1 VAGELE
7 ARPTEGNIMA
17 EVQQD
22 KLGST
27 EDTLRFLDMVGLF
40 GTQAMIAL
48 GKLANPAT
56 GKATKNMPA
65 ARLFIDTLEMLEH
78 KTKGNL
84 NSDETKVLHATL
96 TDLRLMFVEE
106 SKAPEKTDVSAGAS
120 AKAEDRGQKAETAG
134 SEAGGPSRR
143 TESTEVSRE
152 AAPEDPTTTDDPKV
166 KFHKKYE

>member
-1 VAGELE
+1 
-7 ARPTEGNIMA
+7 MA

-22 KLGST
+22 TLGST

-56 GKATKNMPA
+56 GKAEKNMPA

-84 NSDETKVLHATL
+84 NSDETKVLQATL

-106 SKAPEKTDVSAGAS
+106 SKTSEKIEDKQKTEGAESKADAPAPP
-120 AKAEDRGQKAETAG
+120 
-134 SEAGGPSRR
+134 EAPAAD
-143 TESTEVSRE
+143 ES
-152 AAPEDPTTTDDPKV
+152 KV
-166 KFHKKYE
+166 KFHKKYES

>member
-1 VAGELE
+1 
-7 ARPTEGNIMA
+7 MA
-17 EVQQD
+17 EVQRDTQ
-22 KLGST
+22 GST

-56 GKATKNMPA
+56 GKAEKNMPA
-65 ARLFIDTLEMLEH
+65 ARLFIDTLEMLEG

-106 SKAPEKTDVSAGAS
+106 TKTPQAPEKPSEP
-120 AKAEDRGQKAETAG
+120 AKPA
-134 SEAGGPSRR
+134 
-143 TESTEVSRE
+143 
-152 AAPEDPTTTDDPKV
+152 
-166 KFHKKYE
+166 

>member
-1 VAGELE
+1 
-7 ARPTEGNIMA
+7 MA

-22 KLGST
+22 TLGST

-56 GKATKNMPA
+56 GKAEKNLPA
-65 ARLFIDTLEMLEH
+65 ARLFIDTLEMLES

-84 NSDETKVLHATL
+84 NSDETKVLQATL

-106 SKAPEKTDVSAGAS
+106 AKSPRAPEKAPEPAKPAEGA
-120 AKAEDRGQKAETAG
+120 A
-134 SEAGGPSRR
+134 
-143 TESTEVSRE
+143 
-152 AAPEDPTTTDDPKV
+152 DDPKV
-166 KFHKKYE
+166 KFRKSYD

>member
-1 VAGELE
+1 
-7 ARPTEGNIMA
+7 MA
-17 EVQQD
+17 EVQRDTQ
-22 KLGST
+22 GST

-56 GKATKNMPA
+56 GKAEKNLPA
-65 ARLFIDTLEMLEH
+65 ARLFIDTLEMLES

-106 SKAPEKTDVSAGAS
+106 SKAPQTPEKPSEP
-120 AKAEDRGQKAETAG
+120 AKPA
-134 SEAGGPSRR
+134 
-143 TESTEVSRE
+143 E
-152 AAPEDPTTTDDPKV
+152 AAADDPKV
-166 KFHKKYE
+166 KFRKTYD

>member
-1 VAGELE
+1 
-7 ARPTEGNIMA
+7 MA

-22 KLGST
+22 TLGST

-56 GKATKNMPA
+56 GKADKNMPA

-78 KTKGNL
+78 KTRGNL
-84 NSDETKVLHATL
+84 NSDETKVLQATL

-106 SKAPEKTDVSAGAS
+106 SKAP
-120 AKAEDRGQKAETAG
+120 QAETPAPQ
-134 SEAGGPSRR
+134 EPAKPE
-143 TESTEVSRE
+143 ES
-152 AAPEDPTTTDDPKV
+152 AAEDPKV
-166 KFHKKYE
+166 KFRTTYE

>member
-1 VAGELE
+1 
-7 ARPTEGNIMA
+7 MA

-22 KLGST
+22 TLGSA

-56 GKATKNMPA
+56 GKAQKNLPA

-106 SKAPEKTDVSAGAS
+106 SKTPEQTKNETPKPESPAGAPAKGGASSKADATEPHAEDS
-120 AKAEDRGQKAETAG
+120 AKTGPET
-134 SEAGGPSRR
+134 SE
-143 TESTEVSRE
+143 ESKT
-152 AAPEDPTTTDDPKV
+152 